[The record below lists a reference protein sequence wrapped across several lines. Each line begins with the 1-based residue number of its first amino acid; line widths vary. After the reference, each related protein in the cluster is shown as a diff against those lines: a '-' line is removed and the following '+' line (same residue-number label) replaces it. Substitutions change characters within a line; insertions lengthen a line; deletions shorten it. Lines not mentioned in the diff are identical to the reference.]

1 MSYCQSRAFI
11 FIAGY
16 LSFLSIFWFKWTLP
30 PKLALIYYSRNFEC
44 FFRPKGNIWT
54 RIVPKLTLAKRQKI
68 RLAMSKTCFGP
79 VNGVSGENNVVCY
92 NVTTSTRGAK
102 DLIAPVLC
110 CWFFFGCC
118 CCFLFFFVGFFFFG
132 GGGCCYFSFFLCVCI
147 CLFYCLNL

>member
-110 CWFFFGCC
+110 VGFFLVVAVVFFFFCWFFF
-118 CCFLFFFVGFFFFG
+118 FLG
-132 GGGCCYFSFFLCVCI
+132 GGVVAIFPFFCVCVFAFFI
-147 CLFYCLNL
+147 A